1 MGVVKLDISFFYIF
15 FMYIYYYI
23 TPTPLALD
31 PAGMIPSCRRTPR
44 TGGGPMPQVVR
55 SQGVSGGRPG
65 LNTPGDS
72 PEIGQRPGRDPG
84 DFGQVTFTFSSDVEL

>member
-1 MGVVKLDISFFYIF
+1 
-15 FMYIYYYI
+15 
-23 TPTPLALD
+23 
-31 PAGMIPSCRRTPR
+31 
-44 TGGGPMPQVVR
+44 MPQVVR